1 MIGELFLAV
10 SYCSLGDS
18 SDWDRKLDIRDRP
31 NSSRSVLELGE
42 LEAAVLGTVVR
53 IGNASAR
60 QVAQDL
66 HASRGLA
73 YTTISTTLDRLYKK
87 GILARDEAVGRGGS
101 RYVYRL
107 HSEDK
112 VKGRVVKGFVDRL
125 LTAFGPSIIS
135 TLHDYMD
142 EIPKEDLKR
151 LEERVRRESGQR

>member
-1 MIGELFLAV
+1 VDSECPNLPILESSNFA
-10 SYCSLGDS
+10 S
-18 SDWDRKLDIRDRP
+18 SDRNRKLDIAASLVDTP
-31 NSSRSVLELGE
+31 ALELGD

-53 IGNASAR
+53 LGNASAR

-66 HASRGLA
+66 HSTRGLA

-112 VKGRVVKGFVDRL
+112 IKGRVVKGFVDRL

-151 LEERVRRESGQR
+151 LEEKVRRESGQR